1 MNQKLVEEAGFTVI
15 GIAARTSNARE
26 MTSEGVIAK
35 QWGRFMQENLAAQV
49 PNKAD
54 LSIVAVYTDYAGDQD
69 CEYTFVIGARVHSA
83 AEAPPGMVAKTIP
96 AGRYAM
102 FTSDKGP
109 VEKIV
114 VETWQKIWS
123 VPKSAPGGDRAFKTD
138 FEVYDQ
144 RAANPR
150 DAQVDVYVGIK

>member
-1 MNQKLVEEAGFTVI
+1 MNQKVVEEAGFTVV

-26 MTSEGVIAK
+26 MTTEGVIAR
-35 QWGRFMQENLAAQV
+35 QWGRFMQESLAAQI

-54 LSIVAVYTDYAGDQD
+54 LSIVAVYTDYAGEQD
-69 CEYTFVIGARVHSA
+69 CEYTFVIGARVKSVT
-83 AEAPPGMVAKTIP
+83 EIPSGMVAKKIP
-96 AGRYAM
+96 AGRYAL
-102 FTSDKGP
+102 FTSEKGP

-114 VETWQKIWS
+114 VETWRKIWS
-123 VPKSAPGGDRAFKTD
+123 VPKSAPGGDRAFQTD

-150 DAQVDVYVGIK
+150 DAQVDVYVGVK

>member
-1 MNQKLVEEAGFTVI
+1 MNQKVVEEAGFTVV

-26 MTSEGVIAK
+26 MTPEGVIAK
-35 QWGRFMQENLAAQV
+35 QWGRFMQENLAAQI

-83 AEAPPGMVAKTIP
+83 AEVPPGMVAKTVP

-102 FTSDKGP
+102 FTSEEGP

-114 VETWQKIWS
+114 VETWRKIWS
-123 VPKSAPGGDRAFKTD
+123 VPKSVPGGDRAFQTD